1 MKKFSKWFG
10 TITCALVVV
19 LSGVL
24 MTACSAKP
32 YDVKG
37 VTFNAKA
44 DCFVVW
50 GEEATQRDKDYLYED
65 FEATNDAE
73 LEASIEAGEAGQ
85 HFGGFTFTFNEDG
98 LCIVSYAEGEE
109 TFYYVQSEDLKNI
122 KLYDNAEHTGYVDF
136 ELDFVD
142 GEFAFNASA
151 GGDADVAI
159 YFVLEQA

>member
-37 VTFNAKA
+37 VTFNAKV
-44 DCFVVW
+44 DCSIVW
-50 GEEATQRDKDYLYED
+50 GEEGSQRDKEYYYEE

-73 LEASIEAGEAGQ
+73 LEAAIEAGEAGQ
-85 HFGGFTFTFNEDG
+85 FYGGFTFTFNEDG
-98 LCIVSYAEGEE
+98 SCDVTSPEGEE
-109 TFYYVQSEDLKNI
+109 TLYYVQSEDLKNV
-122 KLYDNAEHTGYVDF
+122 KLYEDAEHAGDVWY

-142 GEFAFNASA
+142 GEFAFNATA